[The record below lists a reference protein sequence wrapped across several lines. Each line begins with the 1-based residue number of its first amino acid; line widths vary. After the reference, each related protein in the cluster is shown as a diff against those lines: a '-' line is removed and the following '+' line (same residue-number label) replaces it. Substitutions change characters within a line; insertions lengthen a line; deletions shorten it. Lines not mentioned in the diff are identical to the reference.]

1 MRRPAAVT
9 TVFLATLGTTTA
21 GTIAAGASTPVIVGL
36 GVGLFGA
43 AAAAGSVW
51 LGKTPTTAAG
61 EVAR

>member
-1 MRRPAAVT
+1 MT
-9 TVFLATLGTTTA
+9 TVFLAALGTTTA

-51 LGKTPTTAAG
+51 LGKTPEPAE
-61 EVAR
+61 EVR